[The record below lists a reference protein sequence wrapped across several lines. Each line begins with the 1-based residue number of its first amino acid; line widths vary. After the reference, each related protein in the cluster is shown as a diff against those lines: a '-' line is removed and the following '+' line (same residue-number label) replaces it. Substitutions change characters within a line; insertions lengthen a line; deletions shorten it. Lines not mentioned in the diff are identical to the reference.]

1 MDRSIRNPPGNRY
14 IKAPLRLTFPL
25 RLVLAKHSGLRFMT
39 PYCGLVGGSI
49 EPLWKYV
56 IFVTYSLL
64 SLEAI
69 AILIRAD
76 VTSGNRLSDWDHHL
90 PSEKEVGGG
99 HWSFTI
105 PPPLL
110 PS

>member
-1 MDRSIRNPPGNRY
+1 
-14 IKAPLRLTFPL
+14 
-25 RLVLAKHSGLRFMT
+25 MT

-99 HWSFTI
+99 SLVIYH
-105 PPPLL
+105 PPSLTPLL
-110 PS
+110 KSSYSHGEAVIHATLAL